1 MDKKKR
7 KSDIGFM
14 TIVAAM
20 AHQIEEKPGICGVGT
35 YCDGRNF
42 NIGAGQLE
50 WKPGLQMQPKVF
62 LEYFGDDTEFEYI
75 TDKYGTEMIT
85 EVNGVMFH
93 APIGKNDL
101 IKDGRLIV

>member
-20 AHQIEEKPGICGVGT
+20 AHQIIEKPGICGVDP
-35 YCDGRNF
+35 YCDNRNF

-62 LEYFGDDTEFEYI
+62 LDYFGDDTEFEYV

-93 APIGKNDL
+93 AL
-101 IKDGRLIV
+101 ISSMDILENGVLV

>member
-7 KSDIGFM
+7 KGDIGYM

-20 AHQIEEKPGICGVGT
+20 VHQITEKPGICGVDT
-35 YCDGRNF
+35 HCDNRNF
-42 NIGAGQLE
+42 NIDAGPLE
-50 WKPGLQMQPKVF
+50 WKPGVQMQPKVF
-62 LEYFGDDTEFEYI
+62 LDYFGDDTEFEYV

-93 APIGKNDL
+93 AL
-101 IKDGRLIV
+101 ISSMDILENGVLV